1 MLTTSERPLTEAERH
16 SLTDRLEQA
25 RRESRTALARVA
37 MSSAAVC
44 GILAILT
51 MLASGAP
58 RPVII
63 LVWSAVAVVF
73 TLWIGLPW
81 HRTMRQ
87 QVVFFDDALRAS
99 RARVTRVQSSRVVE
113 FEEEE
118 DEGACWAFE
127 HGPGTSLVIVG
138 QEFYEDDDFP
148 NSDFTIV
155 EFLGTRGQPVTS
167 VLEKVG
173 AKLRPERVVPASV
186 KRRLEIPET
195 LTVANAPLER
205 LEEGLRRAQ

>member
-1 MLTTSERPLTEAERH
+1 
-16 SLTDRLEQA
+16 
-25 RRESRTALARVA
+25 

-51 MLASGAP
+51 MLASEAP
-58 RPVII
+58 RWVIVFFWAA
-63 LVWSAVAVVF
+63 LTVVF

-81 HRTMRQ
+81 HRLMRQ

-99 RARVTRVQSSRVVE
+99 RARVTHVQSSRVVE

-138 QEFYEDDDFP
+138 QEFYEDEDFP
-148 NSDFTIV
+148 NSDFAIV

-167 VLEKVG
+167 VLEKAG
-173 AKLRPERVVPASV
+173 TKLRPERVVPVSV
-186 KRRLEIPET
+186 KQGLEIPET

-205 LEEGLRRAQ
+205 VEEGLRRAQ